1 MVNPPWSL
9 HVYVAGVREGKHDE
23 LADMSLE
30 LIIEAMPAREMFI
43 NFCKEQF
50 GCRFTFIGAI
60 MPRY

>member
-1 MVNPPWSL
+1 MC
-9 HVYVAGVREGKHDE
+9 VAGVREGKHDE